1 MKFLQDPYQVI
12 IRPIITEKS
21 MRLKEE
27 QNKYTFEVHP
37 KATKKDIKNA
47 IEKLFGVKVEKVNT
61 MNMKPKYKKRWGMV
75 IKKGKHWK
83 KAIVT
88 LREGDKIEFFESI

>member
-1 MKFLQDPYQVI
+1 MKFLNDPYQVI

-27 QNKYTFEVHP
+27 ENKYTFEVHP
-37 KATKKDIKNA
+37 KATKKDIKDA
-47 IEKLFGVKVEKVNT
+47 IEKLFDVKVEKVNT
-61 MNMKPKYKKRWGMV
+61 INV
-75 IKKGKHWK
+75 KGKRKRVGRIITRRKNWK
-83 KAIVT
+83 KAIVK